1 MAQFESRQY
10 RPSSSSSGSG
20 GAPFFVIGILLG
32 LAATVAPWF
41 VPAQYLPGM
50 SKTMIMGFGLVLMV
64 LSAILLIVTTLY
76 VKTKPDEAILK
87 TGMGGPRVVID
98 GGAIIIP
105 VLHET
110 TRVPLH
116 TMKIEVA
123 RKGSES
129 LLTKDKLRADVVA
142 AFFIHV
148 QKDEES
154 IKAAAKSLGNWSGEE
169 ERVTNLVNDKI
180 VASLRQVAA
189 TKTLAELNED
199 RKGFQ
204 EAVQAIM
211 QPELASNGL
220 KLESVN
226 VSHLDQAPLEA
237 MRADSVFDAEGRLT
251 IATQVNQRNVERNA
265 IERKAQQ
272 DIKKQDVDT
281 ARLVQAQELE
291 QAKIV
296 AETEANKA
304 IAKAEAEAKAKA
316 AAAER
321 AREADVT
328 KAKAEQAVQVAVVE
342 QTKAV
347 AVAEQQKLEA
357 EAVAQVA
364 KDKALELAQREK
376 AIAVAEAEKRR
387 ADAQAAQLVA
397 EKGRQEAEQAVLTVA
412 KVAEA
417 NRDKE
422 SSIIAKQAEA
432 ERTRLEQNVST
443 DVAAY
448 KVTKEAE
455 AAQQAASLQA
465 EARIALAQADK
476 ESLVLKAEGEKES
489 LVRKAEGEKAV
500 QMVPVQVNE
509 AQVAVNSAQVD
520 VDIKKLEGQS
530 KNEKIARELSVE
542 LARIAA
548 EKDARVAAAQAIAGA
563 FAQADIKVFGDP
575 TTMQRMLGQL
585 FTGQA
590 TGTWMEGLNGSVPE
604 EMKNLAGMGTTA
616 LAVLAQK
623 LATKLGVNVDP
634 AVLGAVLKDG
644 NKGAGASAD
653 AAATD
658 APKA

>member
-1 MAQFESRQY
+1 MQSFDSR
-10 RPSSSSSGSG
+10 SSRSSGAA

-32 LAATVAPWF
+32 LAAMIAPWF
-41 VPAQYLPGM
+41 IPANYLPGM
-50 SKTMIMGFGLVLMV
+50 SKTLIMGFGIVLMI

-123 RKGSES
+123 RKGGES

-148 QKDEES
+148 QKDEDS

-180 VASLRQVAA
+180 VAALRQVAA

-204 EAVQAIM
+204 EAVQTIM

-291 QAKIV
+291 QAKII

-328 KAKAEQAVQVAVVE
+328 KTKADQAVKVAMVE
-342 QTKAV
+342 QTQAV
-347 AVAEQQKLEA
+347 AVAEQQKLQA
-357 EAVAQVA
+357 EAVAEVA

-376 AIAVAEAEKRR
+376 MIAVAEAEKRR
-387 ADAQAAQLVA
+387 AEAQTAQLTA
-397 EKGRQEAEQAVLTVA
+397 ERGRAEADQAVLTVA

-422 SSIIAKQAEA
+422 ASIIAKQAEA
-432 ERTRLEQNVST
+432 ERLRLEQNVST

-448 KVTKEAE
+448 KVTREAE
-455 AAQQAASLQA
+455 AAQEAASKQA
-465 EARIALAQADK
+465 EAKIALAEAEKQAK
-476 ESLVLKAEGEKES
+476 VLTAEGET
-489 LVRKAEGEKAV
+489 AH
-500 QMVPVQVNE
+500 QMVPVLVNE
-509 AQVAVNSAQVD
+509 KQVAVNSAQVD
-520 VDIKKLEGQS
+520 VDIKKLEGQT

-563 FAQADIKVFGDP
+563 FAKADIKVFGDP

-590 TGTWMEGLNGSVPE
+590 TGTWMEGLNGSIPE
-604 EMKNLAGMGTTA
+604 EMKNLAGIGTA
-616 LAVLAQK
+616 GLAVLAQK
-623 LATKLGVNVDP
+623 LAAKFGVPVD
-634 AVLGAVLKDG
+634 AASLGAILKG
-644 NKGAGASAD
+644 ENPS
-653 AAATD
+653 AAAPAA
-658 APKA
+658 APGAETSKA